1 MKLCIPVAAPNGL
14 ASIIEPHLPQAAYL
28 LFFDTELRSCHEMS
42 MTNLNEAD
50 GAEILMDAVLCGS
63 INRIT
68 LKTLIEQ
75 GIAVYGTEAQTVAQA
90 IAQFENGELQ
100 AAVLG
105 GGCGGHGHAHP
116 SEGGSCCSGQN
127 RDAAGHG
134 CGGGHG
140 GCGSHGSEDG
150 HKHGHSHAHAGG
162 GCCGS
167 RAAAAETTEMPVL
180 GEKFKIAVCS
190 QNRKTVTEHAGKCRK
205 FWVYDV
211 AQGRVL
217 GRSLL
222 ELSIEQSFHEAK
234 DGQAHPLDEV
244 DVLIT
249 GSIGGGLQQR
259 LKQRGILGVMT
270 SETDLDQAVADF
282 LAGKIEPA
290 PAAGAG
296 CAHGC
301 GATAD
306 A

>member
-1 MKLCIPVAAPNGL
+1 MKLCIPVAEPNGL
-14 ASIIEPHLPQAAYL
+14 ASTIEPHLPQAGYL
-28 LFFDTELRSCHEMS
+28 LFFDTELRSCQVLS
-42 MTNLNEAD
+42 MRELSEGTAD
-50 GAEILMDAVLCGS
+50 GILMDAVLCGS

-68 LKTLIEQ
+68 LKTLLEQ
-75 GIAVYGTEAQTVAQA
+75 GVAVYGTDATTAGRA
-90 IAQFENGELQ
+90 IEQFENGELQ

-105 GGCGGHGHAHP
+105 GGCGGQGHVSA
-116 SEGGSCCSGQN
+116 GGACCSGKSPATPGQ
-127 RDAAGHG
+127 G

-140 GCGSHGSEDG
+140 GCGGHGSDG
-150 HKHGHSHAHAGG
+150 GHAHGHSHAHGG

-167 RAAAAETTEMPVL
+167 RAAQSEASEMPAL
-180 GEKFKIAVCS
+180 GDSFKIAVCS

-211 AQGRVL
+211 EYGRVV

-222 ELSIEQSFHEAK
+222 ELTIEQSFHEAK

-259 LKQRGILGVMT
+259 LRQRGILGVVT
-270 SETDLDQAVADF
+270 GETDLDQAVAGF
-282 LAGKIEPA
+282 LAGKIESA
-290 PAAGAG
+290 PAQGAG

-301 GATAD
+301 GGHAD
-306 A
+306 G

>member
-1 MKLCIPVAAPNGL
+1 MKLCIPVTAPNGL
-14 ASIIEPHLPQAAYL
+14 ASMIEPHLPQANYL
-28 LFFDTELRSCHEMS
+28 FFFDTELRSCHQMS
-42 MTNLNEAD
+42 MNELNED
-50 GAEILMDAVLCGS
+50 AEIPMDAVLCGS
-63 INRIT
+63 INRIL

-75 GIAVYGTEAQTVAQA
+75 GIAVYGTEAQTVEQA

-105 GGCGGHGHAHP
+105 GGCSGHGHAHP
-116 SEGGSCCSGQN
+116 SESGRCCSGQN
-127 RDAAGHG
+127 KEASDHG
-134 CGGGHG
+134 CGGSHG
-140 GCGSHGSEDG
+140 GCGSHGKETG

-167 RAAAAETTEMPVL
+167 RAATADTVEIPAL
-180 GEKFKIAVCS
+180 GDVFKIAVCS

-211 AQGRVL
+211 AEGRVV
-217 GRSLL
+217 GRNLL
-222 ELSIEQSFHEAK
+222 ELTIEQSFHEAK
-234 DGQAHPLDEV
+234 EGQAHPLDEV

-259 LKQRGILGVMT
+259 LKQRGILGIVT
-270 SETDLDQAVADF
+270 SETDLDQAIADF

-296 CAHGC
+296 CAQGC
-301 GATAD
+301 GATAGV
-306 A
+306 